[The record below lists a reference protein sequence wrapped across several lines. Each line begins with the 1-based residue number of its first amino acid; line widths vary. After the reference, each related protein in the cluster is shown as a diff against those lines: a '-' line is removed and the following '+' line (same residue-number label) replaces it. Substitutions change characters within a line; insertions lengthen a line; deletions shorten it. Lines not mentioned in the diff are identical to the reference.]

1 MNSRTRL
8 VGFQIIR
15 ALVVVSTIS
24 AGVLTAAHG
33 HHTPEHDAQMASQ
46 AVVVRQPY
54 ASATMPGATVGAAY
68 MQVTNTGRNQIV
80 LVSASTPVAAK
91 VEFHAMAMDG
101 NIMRMRE
108 ITGGIPIPPGG
119 SANFVPGGNHLMLVG
134 LRQRLAPGSSIPL
147 TLTLNGAP
155 QVTLQVPVQAGGGGH
170 HHH

>member
-1 MNSRTRL
+1 MNNQARL
-8 VGFQIIR
+8 IGFQIFR
-15 ALVVVSTIS
+15 ALVVASTIS
-24 AGVLTAAHG
+24 AGALTAAHG
-33 HHTPEHDAQMASQ
+33 HHTPEHDAQQAS
-46 AVVVRQPY
+46 AGVVVQQPF

-68 MQVTNTGRNQIV
+68 MQVTNTGRNQVV
-80 LVSASTPVAAK
+80 LVSASSPVAAK
-91 VEFHAMAMDG
+91 VEFHSMSMDG

-119 SANFVPGGNHLMLVG
+119 SANFVPGGTHIMLVG

-147 TLTLNGAP
+147 TLTFNGAP